1 MENPYLPCFEM
12 IYVIVN
18 YGIGSKVLRKAK
30 EHGVRGGT
38 VVLGKGTI
46 KNALCNFLSLYDES
60 KEIVLLGADWKTAEY
75 ALDELNRD
83 FKFDKP
89 NHGIAFSTG
98 ITDII
103 GSKCE
108 KIDKAERGAEPMYK
122 LITTIVNRG
131 KAEDVIDAANEVG
144 AKGGTIIN
152 ARGSG
157 IHETK
162 KLFNMEIEPEKEM
175 VLIIASTESAERI
188 VNTIREKLELD
199 KPGNGI
205 AFIQDVNRAYGIYE

>member
-46 KNALCNFLSLYDES
+46 KNAFCNFLSLYDES

-144 AKGGTIIN
+144 SKGGTIIN

-175 VLIIASTESAERI
+175 VLIIANTESAERI

-205 AFIQDVNRAYGIYE
+205 TFIQDVNRAYGIYE

>member
-144 AKGGTIIN
+144 SKGGTIIN

-205 AFIQDVNRAYGIYE
+205 TFIQDVNRAYGIYE